1 MLIKICAK
9 QQKNKI
15 FMNFHFS
22 KLDNITNNNLRNN
35 PCKTNKQINSTDVN
49 YILSLSS
56 SSSIRINK
64 KQQETW
70 VQLPQHYIRQ
80 FQRG

>member
-1 MLIKICAK
+1 
-9 QQKNKI
+9 
-15 FMNFHFS
+15 MNFNFL

-35 PCKTNKQINSTDVN
+35 HCKTNKQINSTDVN

-64 KQQETW
+64 KQ
-70 VQLPQHYIRQ
+70 
-80 FQRG
+80 